1 MTPLHDALAAL
12 LDASLDPPGIEEET
26 LVQAA
31 GRVLAEDVRSAQA
44 VPPFDNSAMDGYA
57 LRASDGHSGARLPV
71 RGVFPAGG
79 EPGRLEEGCAARIFT
94 GGPLPDGA
102 DCVVMQE
109 DCQLEDGRLRI
120 GSAPQPGQHLR
131 RRGEDIAEDT
141 VILRRGRRLR
151 PQDIGLL
158 ASVGRARVP
167 VYRRLEVALLV
178 TGDEVREPGS
188 GPLAPGQIYDSSG
201 VLLSA
206 LLQRCGVGV
215 QPPLHLADS
224 PAQIESALGEA
235 AGRADVILSTGGV
248 SEGEA
253 DHVRAAVERLGQLSL
268 WRGAIKPGKP
278 LAFGHVA
285 DTPFLGLPGNPASVF
300 VTFALLARPFL
311 MHCQGCREAELPP
324 LPVRAAFATPPGT
337 REEYLRVSL
346 RSTDGII
353 EALPSGNQSSGAL
366 SALSAAQALA
376 VLAPG
381 REIRHGD
388 TVPVILL
395 DALLY

>member
-1 MTPLHDALAAL
+1 MTPLRDALAAL
-12 LDASLDPPGIEEET
+12 LDASLAPPGREELT
-26 LVQAA
+26 LTQAA
-31 GRVLAEDVRSAQA
+31 GRILAEDVRAAQA

-57 LRASDGHSGARLPV
+57 LRVSDAQPGACLPV

-109 DCQLEDGRLRI
+109 DCQLQDGRLRV
-120 GSAPQPGQHLR
+120 GTAPQPGQYLR
-131 RRGEDIAEDT
+131 RRGEDIAEGS

-167 VYRRLEVALLV
+167 VYRHLEVALLV
-178 TGDEVREPGS
+178 TGDELREPGS
-188 GPLAPGQIYDSSG
+188 GPLSPGQIYDSSG
-201 VLLSA
+201 ALLWA
-206 LLQRCGVGV
+206 LLQRCGVSV
-215 QPPLHLADS
+215 QSPLRVQDS
-224 PAQIESALGEA
+224 PAEIESALGEA
-235 AGRADVILSTGGV
+235 AEKADVILSTGGV
-248 SEGEA
+248 SVGEA

-268 WRGAIKPGKP
+268 WRVAIKPGKP

-311 MHCQGCREAELPP
+311 MRCQGCREEELPA
-324 LPVRAAFATPPGT
+324 LPVRAAFAAPAGT

-346 RSTDGII
+346 RSTDGVI

-366 SALSAAQALA
+366 SAVSAAQALA
-376 VLAPG
+376 VMAPG
-381 REIRHGD
+381 REIRPGD